1 MTPSALIEYDRFRS
15 TKYFPSLDGLRA
27 ISILAVIWYHVPE
40 LRPLWAT
47 GFLGVHLFFVISGFL
62 ITTLLLREKSA
73 TGKISLKNFYIRRT
87 LRIFPAYYLTL
98 GLFLLLCLAVP
109 DLRANGLATYIH
121 NLPSF
126 LTYTSNWFVYPW
138 GPGRVVFVAAWS
150 LATEEQFYLFWPGI
164 IAIGRKWYIPVI
176 VMLLL
181 IVANEVIKIKF
192 GYLFFLSGQS
202 LPITM
207 LNSVSTAIC
216 FGCLLAYALDRPGSF
231 SIAWKVLGQ
240 TWSPPFFML
249 VMGFVAVIP
258 NNDELH
264 VLRMFY
270 ICTMMTLAVAS
281 CCIRTDNLLRP
292 ILANRAVR
300 YLGSI
305 SYGMY
310 LYHAFGINLTDR
322 FFGFTKPWPLL
333 QFAAVVISTAA
344 IASISY
350 WFYERYFLRL
360 KERFQARRSLG
371 AISTS
376 ALADASAE
384 YSRLPKYN

>member
-1 MTPSALIEYDRFRS
+1 MTLPTNSENDRYRS

-27 ISILAVIWYHVPE
+27 LSILAVIWYHVPE

-62 ITTLLLREKSA
+62 ITTLLLREKAAS
-73 TGKISLKNFYIRRT
+73 GRISLKNFYIRRT

-109 DLRANGLATYIH
+109 DLHANGLATYLH

-126 LTYTSNWFVYPW
+126 ATYTSNWFVYPW

-164 IAIGRKWYIPVI
+164 IALSRRWYIPI
-176 VMLLL
+176 AVMLLL
-181 IVANEVIKIKF
+181 IAVNELIKIKL

-202 LPITM
+202 LPITI

-216 FGCLLAYALDRPGSF
+216 LGCLLAFTLDRPKSF
-231 SIAWKVLGQ
+231 NLAWKVLGQ
-240 TWSPPFFML
+240 KWSAPLFML
-249 VMGFVAVIP
+249 LMLLVSVIP

-270 ICTMMTLAVAS
+270 ICIAMTLAVGAS
-281 CCIRTDNLLRP
+281 SIRTDNLLRP
-292 ILANRAVR
+292 LLANRAVR
-300 YLGSI
+300 YIGSI

-310 LYHAFGINLTDR
+310 LFHAFGINFTDR
-322 FFGFTKPWPLL
+322 YFGFTKQWPLL
-333 QFAAVVISTAA
+333 QFVAVVGSTIA

-350 WFYERYFLRL
+350 FFYERYFLRL
-360 KERFQARRSLG
+360 KERFSARRNSESKSK
-371 AISTS
+371 I
-376 ALADASAE
+376 E
-384 YSRLPKYN
+384 P